1 MCQEKTVFLCKHSSY
16 RMVYCTARRAQR
28 SSCFSFAPAPPC
40 QKTVRTKQSNQLCTN
55 CLRREN
61 RVTMWPSQPTEP
73 APTPRNN
80 NNTRTHGFQQ
90 ARLPQQPQAAR
101 LRLEPEPLNADNY
114 RAHHD
119 HHHHRRTVPPGL
131 DLGSV
136 AADAYH
142 FAQNKPTQQPSH
154 LIVPT
159 NVDTTRRVV
168 SPVPRGF
175 AHARLVTPQTS
186 VEELRAEAQ
195 RRVVDGQGNFF

>member
-1 MCQEKTVFLCKHSSY
+1 MCQEKTVYLCKHSSY
-16 RMVYCTARRAQR
+16 RMVYCSAKKAQR
-28 SSCFSFAPAPPC
+28 SSYFSFAPPPPPC
-40 QKTVRTKQSNQLCTN
+40 HKTVRTKQSNQLCST

-73 APTPRNN
+73 APTPTPSNN
-80 NNTRTHGFQQ
+80 NNTGTHSFQQ
-90 ARLPQQPQAAR
+90 LRPPQQPQPVR
-101 LRLEPEPLNADNY
+101 LRLESEQPSTDNH
-114 RAHHD
+114 RA
-119 HHHHRRTVPPGL
+119 HHRRTVPPGL

-142 FAQNKPTQQPSH
+142 FAQNKPTQRPSH

-159 NVDTTRRVV
+159 AVDTSRRV

-175 AHARLVTPQTS
+175 AHARSVSPQRN

-195 RRVVDGQGNFF
+195 RRVVDGVGNFF